1 LILRN
6 RYFGGLF
13 LVVVM
18 LAGGALNI
26 GAAQTRRPIRATA
39 GLMNALPAADAVAL
53 VKLRRVLDE
62 AVPKLLANNPAK
74 LSETVAQIEDFK
86 TRTGID
92 LRSFEEV
99 ALAIR
104 YTFPVEGVTKLRTV
118 AIANGKFNAGAL
130 VAAGRLAANGKF
142 TEQQYHGKTIY
153 LFSLDQHIKILGLF
167 DIKLSEVAV
176 SQLDAN
182 TLALGHLE
190 SVREAIDVK
199 RGSSRVNAE
208 LITLASREP
217 NAIIGFG
224 GNVTQELRQNFSLTN
239 DTLLKDLSAVR
250 QVYGSVGMTE
260 KDLELALAARTVD
273 EPSARNLGNTVE
285 ALKQFGGLLIGR
297 LPAAKAT
304 LARSALNGMKITSQG
319 NELQI
324 RTAVPQ
330 ADVAPVFGGD

>member
-1 LILRN
+1 MRN
-6 RYFGGLF
+6 RYFGGLL
-13 LVVVM
+13 LVLLM
-18 LAGGALNI
+18 FAAGSISLTS
-26 GAAQTRRPIRATA
+26 AQTRRPTRAA
-39 GLMNALPAADAVAL
+39 SGLMGALPAADAVAL
-53 VKLRRVLDE
+53 VKVRRVLDE

-74 LSETVAQIEDFK
+74 LSETLAQIENFK

-92 LRSFEEV
+92 LRSFDEM

-118 AIANGKFNAGAL
+118 AIANGKFNSGAL

-153 LFSLDQHIKILGLF
+153 LFSLDQHLKVLGLF
-167 DIKLSEVAV
+167 DIRLSEVAV
-176 SQLDAN
+176 SPLDGN
-182 TLALGHLE
+182 TLAFGHLE

-199 RGSSRVNAE
+199 RGTSRVNAE
-208 LITLASREP
+208 LIALASREP
-217 NAIIGFG
+217 NALIGFG
-224 GNVTQELRQNFSLTN
+224 GNMTAELRQNFSMTN

-250 QVYGSVGMTE
+250 QVYGSVGLTE
-260 KDLELALAARTVD
+260 KDLELAIAARTVD

-285 ALKQFGGLLIGR
+285 ALKQFGGLFIGR

-304 LARSALNGMKITSQG
+304 LARSALNGLKITSQG

-330 ADVAPVFGGD
+330 ADIAPVFGGE